1 MLDYCKPKTEEYSIM
16 SEKILIIDDDLDTLR
31 LVGLMLQRQGY
42 QISAATNGQQG
53 LDKAFEEDP
62 DLILLDIMMPD
73 MDGYEV
79 TRRLR
84 RNPSTMETPILMFTA
99 KTQLDDKVIGFEVGA
114 NDYLTKPTH
123 PSELQARV
131 KTLLTRAGEKKE
143 IGAISGGNENHG
155 YVIGVLGARGGLGTT
170 SLAVNLAASLQ
181 ARTKSDVIVAEML
194 PGQGTLSLEMGAS
207 NTTGLT
213 NLLAVTKINEIT
225 REKVRDGLVGHP
237 SGVKF
242 LLASDRPRDM
252 HLINQTANYEF
263 VIKRLTSLA
272 RFVVLDLGVGLQ
284 PFAEKILPL
293 CNEIM
298 IVIEGVPNTIIHAT
312 ALIDDIAALGLSK
325 KTIEVVLNNRMRSDT
340 VLPSSQVQ
348 TKLGHEII
356 TTLTPAPE
364 LFVQA
369 TRMQTPAVVC
379 QPDSLTARQI
389 LKLVDFVIEREALPR

>member
-1 MLDYCKPKTEEYSIM
+1 M

-84 RNPSTMETPILMFTA
+84 QNPSTLETPILMFTA
-99 KTQLDDKVIGFEVGA
+99 KTQLDDKVVGYEVGA

-131 KTLLTRAGEKKE
+131 KTLLARMNTKNTGTGSLKDLNRGF
-143 IGAISGGNENHG
+143 
-155 YVIGVLGARGGLGTT
+155 VVGVLGARGGLGTT
-170 SLAVNLAASLQ
+170 TMAVNLGAGLQ
-181 ARTKSDVIVAEML
+181 SRTKSEVVVAEML
-194 PGQGTLSLEMGAS
+194 PGQGALALDVGVTNSKGLVDLLGMNKLSD
-207 NTTGLT
+207 
-213 NLLAVTKINEIT
+213 IT
-225 REKVRDGLVGHP
+225 RDTVREVLVQHP
-237 SGVKF
+237 SGLKL

-252 HLINQTANYEF
+252 HLINQTANYEAL
-263 VIKRLTSLA
+263 VKKLSGLA
-272 RFVVLDLGVGLQ
+272 RFVVLDLGVGIQ
-284 PFAEKILPL
+284 PFAEKILKL
-293 CNEIM
+293 CNEVLI
-298 IVIEGVPNTIIHAT
+298 ILEGNPNTIVHT
-312 ALIDDIAALGLSK
+312 QALIDDIAALGINRKS
-325 KTIEVVLNNRMRSDT
+325 IRVVLNNRIRSET
-340 VLPSSQVQ
+340 QLPSSQVQ
-348 TKLGHEII
+348 TKLDHEILS
-356 TTLTPAPE
+356 TLTPAPE

-369 TRMQTPAVVC
+369 TRMQTPAILC

-389 LKLVDFVIEREALPR
+389 TKLVDFVAEQETLPR

>member
-1 MLDYCKPKTEEYSIM
+1 M

-53 LDKAFEEDP
+53 LEKAFEEDP
-62 DLILLDIMMPD
+62 DLILLDVMMPD

-84 RNPSTMETPILMFTA
+84 QNPSTLETPILMFTA
-99 KTQLDDKVIGFEVGA
+99 KTQLDDKVTGFEVGA

-131 KTLLTRAGEKKE
+131 KTLLARVGDKKTHMSS
-143 IGAISGGNENHG
+143 ASDDNRG

-170 SLAVNLAASLQ
+170 TMAVNVGAGLQ
-181 ARTKSDVIVAEML
+181 SRTKAEVIVAEML
-194 PGQGTLSLEMGAS
+194 PGQGALALDVGETNSKGLIDLLSLNKLG
-207 NTTGLT
+207 
-213 NLLAVTKINEIT
+213 EIT
-225 REKVRDGLVGHP
+225 RDRVREALVQHGSGL
-237 SGVKF
+237 KL

-252 HLINQTANYEF
+252 HLVNQTANYETL
-263 VIKRLTSLA
+263 VRRLAGLA
-272 RFVVLDLGVGLQ
+272 RFVVLDLGVGIQ

-293 CNEIM
+293 CNEVF
-298 IVIEGVPNTIIHAT
+298 IVLEGVPNTIIHT
-312 ALIDDIAALGLSK
+312 KALIDDIAALGINRK
-325 KTIEVVLNNRMRSDT
+325 NIKVVLNNRIRSDT
-340 VLPSSQVQ
+340 QLPSSQVQ
-348 TKLGHEII
+348 AKLEHEILS
-356 TTLTPAPE
+356 TLTPAPE

-369 TRMQTPAVVC
+369 IRMQTPAILC

-389 LKLVDFVIEREALPR
+389 TKLVDFVTEREALPR

>member
-1 MLDYCKPKTEEYSIM
+1 M

-53 LDKAFEEDP
+53 LEKAFDEDP
-62 DLILLDIMMPD
+62 DLILLDVMMPD

-84 RNPSTMETPILMFTA
+84 QNPSTVETPILMFTA

-131 KTLLTRAGEKKE
+131 KTLLARVGDKKSHV
-143 IGAISGGNENHG
+143 ATPYDENRG

-170 SLAVNLAASLQ
+170 TMAMNLAAGLQ
-181 ARTKSDVIVAEML
+181 SRTKADVIVAEML
-194 PGQGTLSLEMGAS
+194 PGQGALALDVGVTSNKGLVDLLSLAKLSEM
-207 NTTGLT
+207 TYD
-213 NLLAVTKINEIT
+213 
-225 REKVRDGLVGHP
+225 KVRETLVAHS
-237 SGVKF
+237 SGVKL

-252 HLINQTANYEF
+252 HLINQVANYELL
-263 VIKRLTSLA
+263 VKRLAALG
-272 RFVVLDLGVGLQ
+272 RFVVLDLGVGIQ

-293 CNEIM
+293 CDEVM
-298 IVIEGVPNTIIHAT
+298 IILEGVPNTIVHT
-312 ALIDDIAALGLSK
+312 RALIDDIAELGTPK
-325 KTIEVVLNNRMRSDT
+325 KIIKVVLNNRIRSDT
-340 VLPSSQVQ
+340 QLPSSQVQ
-348 TKLGHEII
+348 AQLEHEII
-356 TTLTPAPE
+356 STLTPAPE

-369 TRMQTPAVVC
+369 TRVQTPAILC

-389 LKLVDFVIEREALPR
+389 TKLVDFVTEREALPR

>member
-1 MLDYCKPKTEEYSIM
+1 M

-53 LDKAFEEDP
+53 LDKAFEEYP

-131 KTLLTRAGEKKE
+131 KTLLSRASEKKE
-143 IGAISGGNENHG
+143 VTATDGSGSRG

-181 ARTKSDVIVAEML
+181 ARTRSDVVVAEML
-194 PGQGTLSLEMGAS
+194 PGQGSLALDLGAVDSHGLAELLS
-207 NTTGLT
+207 
-213 NLLAVTKINEIT
+213 VTKINEIT
-225 REKVRDGLVGHP
+225 REKVHDALVGHV
-237 SGVKF
+237 SGLK
-242 LLASDRPRDM
+242 LLLSSDRPRDM

-263 VIKRLTSLA
+263 LIRRLASLS
-272 RFVVLDLGVGLQ
+272 RFLVLDLGVGLQ
-284 PFAEKILPL
+284 PFAEKILPM
-293 CNEIM
+293 CDEVI
-298 IVIEGVPNTIIHAT
+298 IVIEGVPNTIIHAK
-312 ALIDDIAALGLSK
+312 ALIEDIGALGIQK
-325 KTIEVVLNNRMRSDT
+325 KCVHVVLNNRVRSDT
-340 VLPSSQVQ
+340 QLPSSQVQ
-348 TKLGHEII
+348 NKLEHEIV

-369 TRMQTPAVVC
+369 TRMQTPAVIC

-389 LKLVDFVIEREALPR
+389 TKLVDFITERETLPR

>member
-1 MLDYCKPKTEEYSIM
+1 M

-131 KTLLTRAGEKKE
+131 KTLLSRASDKKVAT
-143 IGAISGGNENHG
+143 GSSRDENQG
-155 YVIGVLGARGGLGTT
+155 YIIGVLGARGGLGTT
-170 SLAVNLAASLQ
+170 SLAVNLAANLH
-181 ARTKSDVIVAEML
+181 ARTRSDVIVAEML
-194 PGQGTLSLEMGAS
+194 PGQGTLALDLGAANS
-207 NTTGLT
+207 HGLAD
-213 NLLAVTKINEIT
+213 LLGITKLNEIT
-225 REKVRDGLVGHP
+225 REKVREAIAGHASGL
-237 SGVKF
+237 KLF
-242 LLASDRPRDM
+242 LSSDRPRDM
-252 HLINQTANYEF
+252 HLINQTANYEM
-263 VIKRLTSLA
+263 ILKRLAGLA
-272 RFVVLDLGVGLQ
+272 RFLVLDLGVGLQ
-284 PFAEKILPL
+284 PFAEKILPM
-293 CNEIM
+293 CNELM
-298 IVIEGVPNTIIHAT
+298 IVIEGVPNTIIHAK
-312 ALIDDIAALGLSK
+312 ALIEDIAALDIPKNS
-325 KTIEVVLNNRMRSDT
+325 IHVVLNNRMRSDT
-340 VLPSSQVQ
+340 QLPSSQVQ
-348 TKLGHEII
+348 TKLEHEIV

-369 TRMQTPAVVC
+369 TRMQTPAVIC
-379 QPDSLTARQI
+379 QPESLTTRQI
-389 LKLVDFVIEREALPR
+389 MKLVDFITEREAQPR

>member
-1 MLDYCKPKTEEYSIM
+1 M

-62 DLILLDIMMPD
+62 DMILLDIMMPD

-84 RNPSTMETPILMFTA
+84 ANPSTMETPILMFTA

-131 KTLLTRAGEKKE
+131 KSLLARANEKKGQTALAGDE
-143 IGAISGGNENHG
+143 YRGF
-155 YVIGVLGARGGLGTT
+155 VIGVLAARGGLGATT
-170 SLAVNLAASLQ
+170 LAVNAAAGLHT
-181 ARTKSDVIVAEML
+181 RTKSDVILAEML
-194 PGQGTLSLEMGAS
+194 PGRGALALELGVSASKGISELLSTTKLSDITLDGIRESLVHHGS
-207 NTTGLT
+207 GLQ
-213 NLLAVTKINEIT
+213 L
-225 REKVRDGLVGHP
+225 
-237 SGVKF
+237 

-252 HLINQTANYEF
+252 HLIGQNANYESL
-263 VIKRLTSLA
+263 VSKLGSLA
-272 RFVVLDLGVGLQ
+272 RFVVLDLGAGLQ
-284 PFAEKILPL
+284 PFTQNVLTHCDEMLVVL
-293 CNEIM
+293 
-298 IVIEGVPNTIIHAT
+298 EGNPNTIINT
-312 ALIDDIAALGLSK
+312 KALIEDLVSFGMNIKNIG
-325 KTIEVVLNNRMRSDT
+325 VVLNNRIRSDT
-340 VLPSSQVQ
+340 QLPASQVQ
-348 TKLGHEII
+348 AKLGHEII

-369 TRMQTPAVVC
+369 TRLQNPAVLC
-379 QPDSLTARQI
+379 QPDSLTTKQI
-389 LKLVDFVIEREALPR
+389 NKLVEFMAEREALPR